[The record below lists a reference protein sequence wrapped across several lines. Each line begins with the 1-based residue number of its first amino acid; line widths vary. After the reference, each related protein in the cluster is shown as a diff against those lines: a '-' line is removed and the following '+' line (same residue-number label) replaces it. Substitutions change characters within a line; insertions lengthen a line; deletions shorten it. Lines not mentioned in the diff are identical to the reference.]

1 MKVDIYTKDNC
12 VYCLLAKEL
21 LSNKQLKYN
30 EIKMNIDMTRDEIVE
45 QFQNLFEN
53 QKVTFPIILI
63 DNKFVGG
70 YNNLQQV
77 LGGS

>member
-21 LSNKQLKYN
+21 LSSKQLKYN

-45 QFQNLFEN
+45 QFQNSFEN